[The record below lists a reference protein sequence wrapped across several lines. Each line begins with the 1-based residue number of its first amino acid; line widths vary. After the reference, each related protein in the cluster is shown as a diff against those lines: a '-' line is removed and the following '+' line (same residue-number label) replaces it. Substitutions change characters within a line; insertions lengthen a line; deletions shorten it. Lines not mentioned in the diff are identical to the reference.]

1 MPSWKDGEESSE
13 EEELV
18 GMDLEQHWANPGTT
32 IDASFC
38 GRAADAS
45 ITCRL
50 HLAPCMKYVAFEG
63 KDTGRRFYGCAV
75 PQDGIDCGVAQW
87 VDAPWPSILQ
97 RYLEKIW
104 EMFHE
109 ENHGRMIDHEKYK
122 KELDKV
128 NKQLDTLGDQYSQLV
143 EDVTNMFD
151 WAYQNNRVMSDE
163 EFKQKQMDVDMDM
176 EKLAI
181 SKEKQSA
188 DFGKMKEMEKL
199 AQELKEMKCILR
211 SQGGIIRNTRKE
223 RDEMKKERDWLV
235 EEKKKLEFLV
245 GDLMKAGHGNKDKL
259 AKIKSILD
267 E

>member
-1 MPSWKDGEESSE
+1 MPSWNDGEENS

-18 GMDLEQHWANPGTT
+18 GMELEQHWANPGTT
-32 IDASFC
+32 IDAFFC

-63 KDTGRRFYGCAV
+63 KDTGRRFYGCVV
-75 PQDGIDCGVAQW
+75 P
-87 VDAPWPSILQ
+87 
-97 RYLEKIW
+97 
-104 EMFHE
+104 
-109 ENHGRMIDHEKYK
+109 
-122 KELDKV
+122 
-128 NKQLDTLGDQYSQLV
+128 
-143 EDVTNMFD
+143 
-151 WAYQNNRVMSDE
+151 
-163 EFKQKQMDVDMDM
+163 QKQMDVDKDM

-181 SKEKQSA
+181 SKEKESDA
-188 DFGKMKEMEKL
+188 IGKMKEMEKL
-199 AQELKEMKCILR
+199 AQEHKEMKCILR
-211 SQGGIIRNTRKE
+211 SQGEIIRNTRKE
-223 RDEMKKERDWLV
+223 RDDFKEQRDWLI

>member
-1 MPSWKDGEESSE
+1 
-13 EEELV
+13 
-18 GMDLEQHWANPGTT
+18 
-32 IDASFC
+32 
-38 GRAADAS
+38 
-45 ITCRL
+45 
-50 HLAPCMKYVAFEG
+50 
-63 KDTGRRFYGCAV
+63 
-75 PQDGIDCGVAQW
+75 
-87 VDAPWPSILQ
+87 
-97 RYLEKIW
+97 
-104 EMFHE
+104 
-109 ENHGRMIDHEKYK
+109 MIDHEKYK

-143 EDVTNMFD
+143 EDVTKMFD
-151 WAYQNNRVMSDE
+151 WADQNNRVMSDE
-163 EFKQKQMDVDMDM
+163 EFKQKQMDVDKDM

-181 SKEKQSA
+181 SKEKESA

-211 SQGGIIRNTRKE
+211 SQGEIIRNTRKE
-223 RDEMKKERDWLV
+223 RDEMKKERDWLI

>member
-63 KDTGRRFYGCAV
+63 KDTGRRFYGCVV
-75 PQDGIDCGVAQW
+75 PQLQESNYMEASISDGIDCGVAQW
-87 VDAPWPSILQ
+87 VDATWPSILQ
-97 RYLEKIW
+97 RCLVKIW

-143 EDVTNMFD
+143 EGVTKMFD
-151 WAYQNNRVMSDE
+151 WADQNNRVMSDE
-163 EFKQKQMDVDMDM
+163 EFKQKQMDVDKDM

-181 SKEKQSA
+181 SKEKESA

-211 SQGGIIRNTRKE
+211 S
-223 RDEMKKERDWLV
+223 
-235 EEKKKLEFLV
+235 
-245 GDLMKAGHGNKDKL
+245 
-259 AKIKSILD
+259 
-267 E
+267 

>member
-63 KDTGRRFYGCAV
+63 KDTGRRFYGCVV
-75 PQDGIDCGVAQW
+75 PQLQESNW

-97 RYLEKIW
+97 RCLEKIW

-128 NKQLDTLGDQYSQLV
+128 NKQLDTLGDQY
-143 EDVTNMFD
+143 N
-151 WAYQNNRVMSDE
+151 QNNRVMSDE
-163 EFKQKQMDVDMDM
+163 EFKQKQMDVDKDM

-211 SQGGIIRNTRKE
+211 S
-223 RDEMKKERDWLV
+223 
-235 EEKKKLEFLV
+235 
-245 GDLMKAGHGNKDKL
+245 
-259 AKIKSILD
+259 
-267 E
+267 